1 VDATLLGAPVII
13 WIGGALALYMA
24 WAIGANDVANAMG
37 TSVGSG
43 ALTIRGAILV
53 AAVLE
58 FGGAFLVGGH
68 VTDTVRKGI
77 LDAAA
82 FAGHEDLLMYGML
95 AALASAGTWLVIASR
110 AGWPVSTTHSI
121 VGAIVG
127 FGAVGL
133 GLEAIAWAK
142 VGQIVASWV
151 TSPLMSGVLAYG
163 IFQVTRRLVLDHDR
177 PIERIKALGPFF
189 FGWVFFI
196 LGLVTLFKG
205 LKNLK
210 LDLDFG
216 EAMLASAAL
225 AGVGALI
232 GWALLRRVR
241 TDVPEEPGG
250 ERFAN
255 VERIFAVLQIMTA
268 CAVAFAHGSNDVAN
282 SIGPLA
288 ALVNVAYGGEIGGKA
303 PVALWMLGLGGVGIV
318 IGLATYGYKVMETV
332 GKKITELTPSR
343 GFAAELAREASEPST
358 CGSWRPSRSPGSSL
372 CPRGLRSRY
381 SSSTSSRAS
390 SAPSRL
396 TREEPGSAPARA
408 GPSVAGAARNPRRRT
423 CRSSPTC
430 SDSPPSGRCSS
441 TCASSLPAR
450 ARCCLCSRRWRP
462 ATRQPSPRGAPPSR
476 SSSTTP
482 TTSRTRSAAIS
493 PSGC

>member
-1 VDATLLGAPVII
+1 VDWISQVPIAVWLGA
-13 WIGGALALYMA
+13 GLALYMA

-82 FAGHEDLLMYGML
+82 FAGREDLLMYGML
-95 AALASAGTWLVIASR
+95 AALASAGTWLLIASR

-133 GLEAIAWAK
+133 GFEAIAWAK

-177 PIERIKALGPFF
+177 PIERIKTLGPFF

-216 EAMLASAAL
+216 EALLASAAL

-241 TDVPEEPGG
+241 TDVPVEPGG
-250 ERFAN
+250 ERFVN

-343 GFAAELAREASEPST
+343 GFAAELAAATTIVIASRAGIPVSTTHTLVGAVLGVGLARGREASEPST

-381 SSSTSSRAS
+381 SSSTSSRAC

-396 TREEPGSAPARA
+396 TREEPGSAPTRA
-408 GPSVAGAARNPRRRT
+408 GPSAAGYARSPRRRT
-423 CRSSPTC
+423 CRSSPIC
-430 SDSPPSGRCSS
+430 SDNPPSGRCSS
-441 TCASSLPAR
+441 TCALSMPAR
-450 ARCCLCSRRWRP
+450 ARCCPCSRRWRP
-462 ATRQPSPRGAPPSR
+462 AT
-476 SSSTTP
+476 
-482 TTSRTRSAAIS
+482 
-493 PSGC
+493 